1 MEALRQSGRIGVD
14 LLCAI
19 HEALMRGTGDAMGLR
34 DEQVWIGGSPPLASS
49 DTTIRHSPEETRV
62 LVEGKSLIMS
72 EYASTAS
79 KDKKFFFRAG
89 QTRMGTGFLSAMRLS
104 CLVSCQKHPATH
116 QSQSSANA
124 ATSVQD
130 PCDGR
135 KDPACVDTS
144 EQQEPASQPAH
155 LLSASLSAGAQ
166 DGFYLRFLRL
176 QCTSEC
182 PNAHGSY
189 QKFQQNRETTY
200 LGLPEDT
207 GQSGR

>member
-14 LLCAI
+14 LPCAI

-49 DTTIRHSPEETRV
+49 DTTIRHGPEETRV

-104 CLVSCQKHPATH
+104 CLAICKKRLWAHRLIASAHKIASTH
-116 QSQSSANA
+116 QIQSSANVA
-124 ATSVQD
+124 ASAQD
-130 PCDGR
+130 PCDDHR
-135 KDPACVDTS
+135 NPADVDNS
-144 EQQEPASQPAH
+144 EQQATASLPVR
-155 LLSASLSAGAQ
+155 LLSASLRVGARG
-166 DGFYLRFLRL
+166 DVHLRL
-176 QCTSEC
+176 L
-182 PNAHGSY
+182 
-189 QKFQQNRETTY
+189 R
-200 LGLPEDT
+200 
-207 GQSGR
+207 

>member
-89 QTRMGTGFLSAMRLS
+89 QTRMGTGFFSAMRLS
-104 CLVSCQKHPATH
+104 CLVSCQKHPSTH
-116 QSQSSANA
+116 QIQTATTVVISA
-124 ATSVQD
+124 QD
-130 PCDGR
+130 PCDGHR
-135 KDPACVDTS
+135 NPADVDTS
-144 EQQEPASQPAH
+144 GQQPPASQPAR
-155 LLSASLSAGAQ
+155 LLSVSLSAEVL
-166 DGFYLRFLRL
+166 DGVHLRFLHLR
-176 QCTSEC
+176 CTSEC
-182 PNAHGSY
+182 LNAHGLH
-189 QKFQQNRETTY
+189 QKFQQN
-200 LGLPEDT
+200 
-207 GQSGR
+207 

>member
-49 DTTIRHSPEETRV
+49 DTTIRHGPEETRV
-62 LVEGKSLIMS
+62 LVEEKSLIMS

-104 CLVSCQKHPATH
+104 CLAICKKRLWLIVSSFPHRQTAPTH

-124 ATSVQD
+124 VA
-130 PCDGR
+130 
-135 KDPACVDTS
+135 
-144 EQQEPASQPAH
+144 
-155 LLSASLSAGAQ
+155 
-166 DGFYLRFLRL
+166 
-176 QCTSEC
+176 
-182 PNAHGSY
+182 
-189 QKFQQNRETTY
+189 
-200 LGLPEDT
+200 
-207 GQSGR
+207 